1 MPWYTPE
8 IRYTPGISGIS
19 GISRHLWYT
28 PEIRAGKT
36 KHRKLV
42 RRWHQSRLTIDSEL
56 YLEQCDVV
64 TKLIKSTKHVYH
76 PNMINEHQSDQKVL
90 FSSFAKVLHVVPEKQ
105 YPDCLSSDLLA
116 TSFADF
122 FGSKILNIQRDLSV
136 NPMHI
141 VFSDVSCNSSLLNF
155 KEISRNELSRLIT
168 QQTSK
173 SCGLDPIP
181 STVMKQC
188 FRTLLPTICAIFNLT
203 LRTVVVPSQ
212 LKEAMIHPLL
222 KKQTLPCEEL
232 LSFRPISKFRFL
244 SKGIKK
250 VVAS

>member
-1 MPWYTPE
+1 M
-8 IRYTPGISGIS
+8 
-19 GISRHLWYT
+19 H
-28 PEIRAGKT
+28 
-36 KHRKLV
+36 
-42 RRWHQSRLTIDSEL
+42 
-56 YLEQCDVV
+56 VV
-64 TKLIKSTKHVYH
+64 TKLIKSAKHVYY
-76 PNMINEHQSDQKVL
+76 PNMINEYQSDQKVL

-122 FGSKILNIQRDLSV
+122 FVTKILNIQRDLSV
-136 NPMHI
+136 NPMHV

-181 STVMKQC
+181 GTVMKQC

-222 KKQTLPCEEL
+222 KKQTLPREEFS
-232 LSFRPISKFRFL
+232 SFRPISKFRFL